1 MKMTYRLEDI
11 ITLYPQL
18 YSQKRLDAWQGL
30 FDDRAMI
37 IRVVK
42 GSPVSILNIREAM
55 PEQWAYVS
63 ENKIINEVWD
73 RIEIQ
78 KFGNIAVIKAAYS
91 LTADHEV
98 RNGTDVLTLV
108 CQDDG
113 WRIVNLVYEQIQ
125 YIPE

>member
-1 MKMTYRLEDI
+1 
-11 ITLYPQL
+11 
-18 YSQKRLDAWQGL
+18 
-30 FDDRAMI
+30 
-37 IRVVK
+37 
-42 GSPVSILNIREAM
+42 M
-55 PEQWAYVS
+55 PEQWAYVR

-73 RIEIQ
+73 RIEIR

-98 RNGTDVLTLV
+98 RKGTDVLTLV

-113 WRIVNLVYEQIQ
+113 WRIVNLVYEQIK

>member
-1 MKMTYRLEDI
+1 MTYRLEDI

-55 PEQWAYVS
+55 PEQWAYVR

-73 RIEIQ
+73 RIEIR

-98 RNGTDVLTLV
+98 RKGTDVLTLV

-113 WRIVNLVYEQIQ
+113 WRIVNLVYEQIK